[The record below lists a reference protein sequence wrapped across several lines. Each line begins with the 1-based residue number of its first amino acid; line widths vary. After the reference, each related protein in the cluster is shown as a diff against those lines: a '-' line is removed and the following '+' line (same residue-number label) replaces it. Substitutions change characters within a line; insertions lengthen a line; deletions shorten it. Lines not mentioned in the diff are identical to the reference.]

1 MPRVRAAAVY
11 VRRRGALRGGER
23 DVTLA
28 ILVVVAVAWIL
39 LIAVLAS
46 DPIRH
51 APAGARAAGGGSSTW
66 IAGLPGKFGM
76 AEVCELTGT
85 PAVQHLGDMP
95 GGHSA
100 MMLGYGVAPA
110 VAMWALMVVAM
121 MLPAAIPAARHLAVN
136 SLRWR
141 RRRAV
146 VTFLAV
152 FLLVW
157 VGLGVLLAAIST
169 LWSSI
174 DGGAVSAT
182 ALALA
187 AGWQLTVHKRRALRD
202 CHRPSPLPPHGWRAT
217 AGVIRFASLNS
228 LACLRSCWAMMV
240 AMGVASS
247 MMLIWM
253 IAITGIVTTEKLAQ
267 KPRRATHASTAVLA
281 AGAMVVG
288 AGALIG

>member
-1 MPRVRAAAVY
+1 MPRIRAAAVY
-11 VRRRGALRGGER
+11 VRRHGALRRGER

-39 LIAVLAS
+39 LIAILTS
-46 DPIRH
+46 NPMHH
-51 APAGARAAGGGSSTW
+51 APAGARAAGGGGSTW
-66 IAGLPGKFGM
+66 IAGLPGM
-76 AEVCELTGT
+76 AEVCELTRT
-85 PAVQHLGDMP
+85 PAVQPLGDMP

-110 VAMWALMVVAM
+110 VAVWALMVVAM
-121 MLPAAIPAARHLAVN
+121 MLPAAIPAVRHLAVN

-141 RRRAV
+141 RRRAM
-146 VTFLAV
+146 VTFVAV

-157 VGLGVLLAAIST
+157 VGLGVLLAMIST

-247 MMLIWM
+247 MMLVWM

-267 KPRRATHASTAVLA
+267 KPRRVTHASTAVLA
-281 AGAMVVG
+281 AGAIVVG
-288 AGALIG
+288 VSALIG